1 MSRLLKK
8 MEYQFNKERHLH
20 QIKIDDKWKNLT
32 GCTTV
37 LSVVAKPALIPWA
50 SKMAVEHIRANAKKE
65 MLPVPEGEKATEYNY
80 IVSEKLLEEA
90 KSAHSKR
97 KEKAGEWG
105 TGTHEKIEK
114 VITEAIKDN
123 KGFIKAE
130 NIFDKDIKNFVDWAC
145 KNKVKFLETEKNI
158 YSEKLFIGGIV
169 DFVCEIDGKIWIG
182 DIKTSNSGIYPEHF
196 WQCAGYDLMLIEM
209 GLYPV
214 IGGYL
219 ILNIKENGEFN
230 EKRSVSLSENQE
242 AFLSCLKI
250 YRIQEKLK
258 NIIK

>member
-1 MSRLLKK
+1 

-105 TGTHEKIEK
+105 TGTHAEVERYITDKIAGK
-114 VITEAIKDN
+114 VSAGYSKR
-123 KGFIKAE
+123 
-130 NIFDKDIKNFVDWAC
+130 IKNFIDWSE

-182 DIKTSNSGIYPEHF
+182 DIKTSNSGIYPENF